1 MLAGLLRASIG
12 AALLIPLLLL
22 ARRRRLLRPGMQY
35 ALWLVVAL
43 RLLLPVQIGVPVP
56 ARRGMPAESA
66 TLRRPPV

>member
-43 RLLLPVQIGVPVP
+43 RLPLSRSLFTTNS
-56 ARRGMPAESA
+56 SA
-66 TLRRPPV
+66 STV

>member
-43 RLLLPVQIGVPVP
+43 RLLLP
-56 ARRGMPAESA
+56 
-66 TLRRPPV
+66 L